1 MVFKGEVVL
10 VQLIHFDIVDLYGYN
25 TPRMNEE
32 QMLRISREIDA
43 VISGDV
49 KPPSKKK
56 NLPAFV
62 THLGLAGL
70 TFAGLSFGSGLAK
83 ASESQTRPVPTE
95 TPTPGLTPTV
105 TPTPEIA
112 VSTELSAT
120 SPIEFDFVSNVETDA
135 QEFIK
140 PDITQTIASPAFR
153 KQPGTSS
160 EYVDEQKQRFTP
172 GTYLEVLDIPD
183 EKLTKEQREQK
194 EKTGIAP
201 RETETK
207 DGWIWEYVKTVSN
220 VNGSSSPEGTGY
232 VAREKVDGT
241 SDLTAHIS
249 YNTLPDSVKNQ
260 LESEEERYKKLEVPG
275 QDEGLG
281 YNLTSLPEQY
291 VGIGGNEGVITKAL
305 ELWDIP
311 SSEQEEFIKQ
321 SEAFIKASAEDPS
334 FAFKRYLAGVLEA
347 LKKEELI
354 PGLTLIASTETG
366 FTEEKFGM
374 YAVRT
379 ENGIILLTSRLGD
392 KHILATSLNQTVGT
406 DGITSF
412 NVGRFSALFPA
423 NIQSLIEQ
431 TITETDK
438 PDEARLRFD
447 TIYRSLPVASQTAQL
462 DSGKLTLDPVTEP
475 ESVQLLTGLSLG
487 IYLEKLATIA
497 PQAPSEEGD
506 TVTYT
511 YNEDK
516 GVYEAEVVSSGENTP
531 KYYTYTSTEDG
542 GEWEESFYI
551 TDPETGKEILR
562 NNNEELFIS
571 LQEGKPHGS
580 FDKDF
585 IERNDNIEDKSEKYD
600 FGDTFVTAAEGQIII
615 PIGGL
620 HGFSEED
627 ARLLQSAIDE
637 GRQMSDKFKQLI
649 AESPHFRYVANT
661 SGKLQRLIEGK
672 YDAAT
677 TPDFVRVENNII
689 GAYNKEGTYP
699 FVFGIDFDWNG
710 VKDEIVG
717 FNLDSLADIQGTLAH
732 EGARIAQAN
741 ATSQK
746 TGGAD
751 IYPTIRE
758 LERQVYEDLKLST
771 NDPNKQRTF
780 DFIYQLSE
788 DLYY

>member
-1 MVFKGEVVL
+1 
-10 VQLIHFDIVDLYGYN
+10 
-25 TPRMNEE
+25 MNEE

-462 DSGKLTLDPVTEP
+462 DSGKLTLDPTTEP

-516 GVYEAEVVSSGENTP
+516 GVYEAEVTSTTASPDSDNQKTTTNFIYVSEVGEWRVQENNHYDVEGENYKWFGGFDVDIHFPDGSRIVMTEGAPERLMGEVMKALAYQKGFYTGEGEELVLNTDEFIEKLTTTGGKIDLVIPKGDVRYAGQGTTLSVSTP
-531 KYYTYTSTEDG
+531 ERIKSRSAARRIKSNQREDG
-542 GEWEESFYI
+542 
-551 TDPETGKEILR
+551 
-562 NNNEELFIS
+562 
-571 LQEGKPHGS
+571 
-580 FDKDF
+580 
-585 IERNDNIEDKSEKYD
+585 
-600 FGDTFVTAAEGQIII
+600 
-615 PIGGL
+615 
-620 HGFSEED
+620 
-627 ARLLQSAIDE
+627 
-637 GRQMSDKFKQLI
+637 SDHSKRR
-649 AESPHFRYVANT
+649 S
-661 SGKLQRLIEGK
+661 
-672 YDAAT
+672 
-677 TPDFVRVENNII
+677 
-689 GAYNKEGTYP
+689 
-699 FVFGIDFDWNG
+699 
-710 VKDEIVG
+710 
-717 FNLDSLADIQGTLAH
+717 
-732 EGARIAQAN
+732 
-741 ATSQK
+741 
-746 TGGAD
+746 
-751 IYPTIRE
+751 
-758 LERQVYEDLKLST
+758 
-771 NDPNKQRTF
+771 
-780 DFIYQLSE
+780 
-788 DLYY
+788 